1 LQIWAFF
8 IGDDMEYNKG
18 YIAIHRVIRTHWL
31 WDKNRVFSDFE
42 AWLDL
47 IMFARWEKE
56 PTKQRIGNKLYTVGR
71 GEQIRSIKTLS
82 KTWNWSAS
90 KTRRFLVLLES
101 DGMIA
106 LKSDSQTT
114 HVTICNYDT
123 YQKERIAD
131 ESQVN
136 RIRIASE
143 FQVNTIEERKERK
156 EGNKGNN
163 IGDVEKPKRFSP
175 PTLSE
180 TQEYFVEKG
189 STPFEA
195 INFYEFYG
203 SKGWKV
209 GSSPMKDW
217 KMAASRWIRKN
228 SAQQTQVFNTPPST
242 IYT

>member
-8 IGDDMEYNKG
+8 IGDNMEYNKG

-143 FQVNTIEERKERK
+143 FQVNTIEERKER
-156 EGNKGNN
+156 EVLTRLFG
-163 IGDVEKPKRFSP
+163 
-175 PTLSE
+175 
-180 TQEYFVEKG
+180 
-189 STPFEA
+189 
-195 INFYEFYG
+195 
-203 SKGWKV
+203 
-209 GSSPMKDW
+209 
-217 KMAASRWIRKN
+217 
-228 SAQQTQVFNTPPST
+228 
-242 IYT
+242 

>member
-1 LQIWAFF
+1 
-8 IGDDMEYNKG
+8 MEYNKG

-156 EGNKGNN
+156 ERNKGDN

-175 PTLSE
+175 PTLSDA
-180 TQEYFVEKG
+180 QDYFVERG
-189 STPFEA
+189 SNPSEA

-228 SAQQTQVFNTPPST
+228 NDGTHTSVSQQGSL
-242 IYT
+242 YE